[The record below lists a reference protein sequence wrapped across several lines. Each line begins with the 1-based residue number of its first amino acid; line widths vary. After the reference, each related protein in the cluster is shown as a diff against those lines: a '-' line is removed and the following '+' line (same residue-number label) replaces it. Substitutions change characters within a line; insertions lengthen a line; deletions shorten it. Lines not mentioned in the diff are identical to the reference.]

1 MDDPFFVGRCQAARN
16 LHSVID
22 RLAQWQGSAPHGLRQ
37 RHPLQQLRHQ
47 IRNARVGSHLVHRK
61 NVRMVQ
67 SRRGFRF
74 HLEALQPL
82 RFRQDQLRQ
91 NFDGYIAL
99 QPGVARAVH
108 FAHAARPNRRED
120 FILTESSAR
129 GQGHGCGNYSS
140 RAKLFCI
147 ETKLPRPAAV
157 SLTHG
162 TCACNLT
169 NHRRER
175 SYRGD
180 PHGGSMKLLLETR
193 EVGRVTIVRCK
204 GRIVAGGEV
213 EALRAHVAHL
223 LRDRR
228 SLVLHLG
235 EVVFIDSSGLGTM
248 VRTLTSTRQ
257 ARGDMK
263 LCDVPE
269 PIRKVLQ
276 LSHLHKLFDSHES
289 EDHAV
294 AAFYRAPV
302 HTEKPVSTGRSVL
315 CIDRNAD
322 VVTYVR
328 ELLRN
333 AGYDVHTSNNL
344 RDALILMRV
353 SRFDLLLLG
362 AELAGSPA
370 TEKSFRDLCA
380 AVPCIE
386 LGGDF
391 STLDAGQAASALL
404 EKIATH
410 LQPAS

>member
-1 MDDPFFVGRCQAARN
+1 
-16 LHSVID
+16 L
-22 RLAQWQGSAPHGLRQ
+22 
-37 RHPLQQLRHQ
+37 
-47 IRNARVGSHLVHRK
+47 
-61 NVRMVQ
+61 
-67 SRRGFRF
+67 
-74 HLEALQPL
+74 
-82 RFRQDQLRQ
+82 
-91 NFDGYIAL
+91 
-99 QPGVARAVH
+99 
-108 FAHAARPNRRED
+108 
-120 FILTESSAR
+120 
-129 GQGHGCGNYSS
+129 
-140 RAKLFCI
+140 
-147 ETKLPRPAAV
+147 
-157 SLTHG
+157 
-162 TCACNLT
+162 
-169 NHRRER
+169 
-175 SYRGD
+175 
-180 PHGGSMKLLLETR
+180 KLLMETR

-228 SLVLHLG
+228 SIVLHLG

-257 ARGDMK
+257 VHGDLK

-269 PIRKVLQ
+269 AIRKMLL

-289 EDHAV
+289 EDNAV

-302 HTEKPVSTGRSVL
+302 QPEKPVSIGRSVL
-315 CIDRNAD
+315 CIDRNVD

-328 ELLRN
+328 ELLRR

-353 SRFDLLLLG
+353 SRFNLLLLG

-380 AVPCIE
+380 SVPCIE
-386 LGGDF
+386 LGSDF

-404 EKIATH
+404 EKIASH